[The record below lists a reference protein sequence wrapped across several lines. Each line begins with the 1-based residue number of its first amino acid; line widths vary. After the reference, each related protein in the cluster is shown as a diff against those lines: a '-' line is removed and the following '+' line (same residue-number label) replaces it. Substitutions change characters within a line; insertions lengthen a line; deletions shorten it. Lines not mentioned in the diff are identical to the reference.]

1 MDLFH
6 IKPVTVP
13 IEDRIEVAVE
23 AILQLFMKGVACVV
37 PLSGGKDSSI
47 TLMLAFWAAQRA
59 KAAGKTPLLCIIN
72 ADTGV
77 EQPLV
82 HQHVRQ
88 ELAKAKAYA
97 DRLGIRAEVAITT
110 PEISSSWLL
119 RIVGGRAM
127 PSFPE
132 SNSDCSSDWKVVPM
146 QRLRKKLLSRLQA
159 ETATEATTLL
169 GTRFSE
175 SVVRGN
181 RMKARGDSAVSP
193 VRNKD
198 GELVMAPIANW
209 TTDDVWE
216 ALALVRC
223 GVLESFTDTEQLFR
237 IYSDAGPTSCAVV
250 NDAILDGQGSAR
262 GGCGARTG
270 CWCCVK
276 VKSDASMENLLEKPE
291 YQYMQGLNDLRQFI
305 VATQYDLSRRQ
316 WLGRTIKNGW
326 VAVRPDAYHP
336 RMMREL
342 LRYALTLQVRE
353 NEEAMRLGIEP
364 RFQIISPAGLFGV
377 EAMWSLN
384 GYHKPFTAIEDYD
397 DVFNKGV
404 RYEIP
409 KLETFP
415 KVEMPEPRF
424 LFIGDDW
431 DDDDNV
437 DATWTGLRDP
447 VGEYLWEWSKCMTT
461 RALKNG
467 RVVLDVNIEESF
479 SVDEESAALALDF
492 EVDRMLDLRKNFFRV
507 GGYTQSY
514 KWLLARGMISLSKGQ
529 VAVHDRF
536 LRRTAFKERWNMC
549 GPDYDLDELIKA
561 SEPAAMVSD
570 SVLHAFLSEG
580 KLAQMQAERERLVAE
595 AQQQRLFA

>member
-1 MDLFH
+1 MDLFQ
-6 IKPVTVP
+6 IAPVSVP
-13 IEDRIEVAVE
+13 IEERIEVAVN
-23 AILQLFMKGVACVV
+23 AIFQLFMNGMACVV
-37 PLSGGKDSSI
+37 PLSGGKDSGC

-59 KAAGKTPLLCIIN
+59 QAAGKTPVLCILN

-77 EQPLV
+77 ESPVV
-82 HQHVRQ
+82 HQHVRE

-97 DRLGIRAEVAITT
+97 DHLGIRSEVAITS

-132 SNSDCSSDWKVVPM
+132 GNSDCSTDWKVLPM
-146 QRLRKKLLSRLQA
+146 QRMRKKLLSRLQT
-159 ETATEATTLL
+159 ETAMEACTLL

-181 RMKARGDSAVSP
+181 RMRSRGESATTP
-193 VRNKD
+193 VRNSD
-198 GELVMAPIANW
+198 GELILAPIAIW
-209 TTDDVWE
+209 STDDVWE
-216 ALALVRC
+216 ALSLVRY
-223 GVLESFTDTEQLFR
+223 GELESYTDTEQLFR

-276 VKSDASMENLLEKPE
+276 VKSDTSMENLLEKPE
-291 YQYMQGLNDLRQFI
+291 YEFMRGLNELRQFL

-316 WLGRTIKNGW
+316 WLGRTIKEGW
-326 VAVRPDAYHP
+326 AAVRPDAFHP

-342 LRYALTLQVRE
+342 LRYVLTLQAKE
-353 NEEAMRLGIEP
+353 NEEATRLGIDP
-364 RFQIISPAGLFGV
+364 RFQIITPAGLFGV

-397 DVFNKGV
+397 DIFNKGV

-424 LFIGDDW
+424 LFVGDDW

-437 DATWTGLRDP
+437 NANWTGLRDP

-461 RALKNG
+461 RELSNG
-467 RVVLDVNIEESF
+467 RVVLDVNVEESF

-492 EVDRMLDLRKNFFRV
+492 DLERMLELRRTFYRI

-529 VAVHDRF
+529 VSVHDRI
-536 LRRTAFKERWNMC
+536 LRRTAFKERWNLC

-561 SEPAAMVSD
+561 SEPMFRVSE
-570 SVLHAFLSEG
+570 SVLRAFLSEG
-580 KLAQMQAERERLVAE
+580 KLAQMKAEEERLVAE

>member
-1 MDLFH
+1 MDLFQ
-6 IKPVTVP
+6 IAPVSVP
-13 IEDRIEVAVE
+13 IEERIEVAVN
-23 AILQLFMKGVACVV
+23 AIFQLFMNGMACVV
-37 PLSGGKDSSI
+37 PLSGGKDSGC

-59 KAAGKTPLLCIIN
+59 QAAGKTPVLCILN

-77 EQPLV
+77 ESPVV
-82 HQHVRQ
+82 HQHVRE

-97 DRLGIRAEVAITT
+97 DHLGIRSEVAITS

-132 SNSDCSSDWKVVPM
+132 GNSDCSTDWKVLPM
-146 QRLRKKLLSRLQA
+146 QRMRKKLLSRLQT
-159 ETATEATTLL
+159 ETAMEACTLL

-181 RMKARGDSAVSP
+181 RMRSRGESATTP
-193 VRNKD
+193 VRNSD
-198 GELVMAPIANW
+198 GELILAPIAIW
-209 TTDDVWE
+209 STDDVWE
-216 ALALVRC
+216 ALSLVRY
-223 GVLESFTDTEQLFR
+223 GELESYTDTEQLFR

-276 VKSDASMENLLEKPE
+276 VKSDTSMENLLEKPE
-291 YQYMQGLNDLRQFI
+291 YEFMRGLNELRQFL

-316 WLGRTIKNGW
+316 WLGRTIKEGW
-326 VAVRPDAYHP
+326 AAVRPDAFHP

-342 LRYALTLQVRE
+342 LRYVLTLQAKE
-353 NEEAMRLGIEP
+353 NEEATRLGIAP
-364 RFQIISPAGLFGV
+364 RFQIITPAGLFGV

-397 DVFNKGV
+397 DIFNKGV

-424 LFIGDDW
+424 LFVGDDW

-437 DATWTGLRDP
+437 NANWTGLRDP

-461 RALKNG
+461 RELSNG
-467 RVVLDVNIEESF
+467 RVVLDVNVEESF

-492 EVDRMLDLRKNFFRV
+492 DLERMLELRRTFYRI

-529 VAVHDRF
+529 VSVHDRI
-536 LRRTAFKERWNMC
+536 LRRTAFKERWNLC

-561 SEPAAMVSD
+561 SEPMFRVSE
-570 SVLHAFLSEG
+570 SVLRAFLSEG
-580 KLAQMQAERERLVAE
+580 KLAQMKAEEERLVAE